1 MASSSPVRKKS
12 PIRRWK
18 PLQRKTGMRRGRV
31 KAWNSTLGNV
41 SPKRK
46 AYLRDSKYSERSKA
60 AQGKPCAVRSPVC
73 TGVAQGL
80 HHILSRGAA
89 GGLEAAERLGPKPIP
104 ACNAC
109 NEYVEGKGRAW
120 AKKRGLRMTLKDVA
134 A

>member
-1 MASSSPVRKKS
+1 MKRS
-12 PIRRWK
+12 PIK
-18 PLQRKTGMRRGRV
+18 RKAPMRRGRV

-41 SPKRK
+41 SPKR
-46 AYLRDSKYSERSKA
+46 ADYLRKSKYSERSKE

-89 GGLEAAERLGPKPIP
+89 GGLEAAERMGPKPIP
-104 ACNAC
+104 SCNPC

>member
-1 MASSSPVRKKS
+1 
-12 PIRRWK
+12 
-18 PLQRKTGMRRGRV
+18 MRRGRV
-31 KAWNSTLGNV
+31 KAWNSTLNSV
-41 SPKRK
+41 SPGRK
-46 AYLRDSKYSERSKA
+46 DYLRESKYSERSKE
-60 AQGKPCAVRSPVC
+60 AQGQSCAVRSPVC
-73 TGVAQGL
+73 TGTAQGL

-109 NEYVEGKGRAW
+109 NEYVEDRGRAW